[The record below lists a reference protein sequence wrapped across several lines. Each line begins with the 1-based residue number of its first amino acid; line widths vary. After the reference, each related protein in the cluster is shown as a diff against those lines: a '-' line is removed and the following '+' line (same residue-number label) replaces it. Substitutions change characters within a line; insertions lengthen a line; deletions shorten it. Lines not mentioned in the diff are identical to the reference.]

1 MFRSRWL
8 CFLGGMLLAAML
20 LGCRLRTGE
29 ISGKVTYQ
37 GKPLPSGRISLFC
50 EGGEKPV
57 LSQMVSDGA
66 YAFSQVPIGKAQV
79 TVITFQSRH
88 DPIPGEPEVKSPP
101 PPDIPAAP
109 ASGPYVPIPARYRMP
124 DTSGLAVTIV
134 GGKQTR
140 DWELT
145 P

>member
-1 MFRSRWL
+1 MFRSSWFRL
-8 CFLGGMLLAAML
+8 LGGTLLAVML
-20 LGCRLRTGE
+20 LGCRVRTGE

-57 LSQMVSDGA
+57 LSRSISDGV
-66 YAFSQVPIGKAQV
+66 YSISDVPVGKAQV
-79 TVITFQSRH
+79 TVITFQTRY

-101 PPDIPAAP
+101 PPDVVTAP
-109 ASGPYVPIPARYRMP
+109 PPGPYVPIPARYRMA
-124 DTSGLAVTIV
+124 DTSGLSVTIV
-134 GGKQTR
+134 GGRQTQ